1 MYLELNYQLW
11 IIIVFNIVIICF
23 LLYKQTQI
31 KHHICDKIK
40 KLLYDE
46 YLYQLNNLKLS
57 ENRINKIKKALEE
70 LKREGKSDYIKNMI
84 DNYIKLKDN
93 EENIKHKY
101 EQSLELNLILY
112 DSYNKKIL
120 PKIIT

>member
-11 IIIVFNIVIICF
+11 IIIIFNIVIICF

-70 LKREGKSDYIKNMI
+70 LKRERKSDYIKNMI

>member
-11 IIIVFNIVIICF
+11 IIIIFNIVIICF

-70 LKREGKSDYIKNMI
+70 LKRERKSDYIKNMI
-84 DNYIKLKDN
+84 YNYIKLKDN